1 MSTAEEPLA
10 VRAHPAAAVNAI
22 SLKLPPFWPAD
33 PDMWFAQ
40 VEAQFSTKGIRVEK
54 TKFDYIVASLS
65 PDAATEVR
73 DLILSPPAD
82 NPYTAL
88 KTALI
93 RRTAGS
99 NQQKLQRLLNE
110 LELGDRKPS
119 QLLRRMRQLW
129 CGGDTDNALLRELFL
144 QRLPSSVRMVLAPS
158 GTDISLN
165 NLADMA
171 DRIMEVSTPT
181 VAAVHAPPPEPV
193 PTELGSLRAEVRQ
206 LREMM
211 QSLSFPSRNARHR
224 SPTPARRRSPS
235 PSRQQPP
242 EEPTLCWYHQQFG
255 NAATKCRQPCRQG
268 LNDQARR

>member
-1 MSTAEEPLA
+1 
-10 VRAHPAAAVNAI
+10 
-22 SLKLPPFWPAD
+22 
-33 PDMWFAQ
+33 MWFAQ
-40 VEAQFSTKGIRVEK
+40 VEAQFATKGIRVEK

-65 PDAATEVR
+65 PDTATEVR
-73 DLILSPPAD
+73 DLILVPPTR
-82 NPYTAL
+82 NPYTVL

-129 CGGDTDNALLRELFL
+129 CGGDTDDALLHELFL

-181 VAAVHAPPPEPV
+181 VAAVHVPPPVHQTPPEPV

-211 QSLSFPSRNARHR
+211 QSLSFPLRNSRHR
-224 SPTPARRRSPS
+224 SPTPARRRRSPS
-235 PSRQQPP
+235 PQPA
-242 EEPTLCWYHQQFG
+242 EDPTLCWYHQQFG